1 MNGTIVGEVEEG
13 IGVRVTDNHGVEHEI
28 ELSYD
33 GEIAYHGQDDYP
45 DEPSERTNQE
55 DESVSQA
62 RRFARYHVYREKGYD
77 TIAPPD
83 NPDRLAAVL
92 LALLDLEPDEFD
104 SHFGTLYKQIAS
116 HENADIEPPLDLPPE
131 VYNEQFLLY
140 KQGVYLEQ
148 ELEAIQAAVDEP
160 AVDAVGEE
168 RIDDFLQG
176 WDSTG
181 GGGLLSATHSI
192 LSGETDSSLS
202 DLTIEGTSGVDTMYF
217 EDTNVDRTIESE
229 NPFDGEPD
237 AELELLPTE
246 TDRDVIRFYL
256 GHNLICQ
263 IRDCFIGMGVEPPA
277 QYRVLGHG
285 KYKYTGKYRYFD
297 FYPEYWDPEAD
308 VPGYTAPLGL

>member
-1 MNGTIVGEVEEG
+1 MNAKIKKENQDGFGLLIVD
-13 IGVRVTDNHGVEHEI
+13 RRGVEHRIAVGFE
-28 ELSYD
+28 
-33 GEIAYHGQDDYP
+33 GEILAHQCEEYP
-45 DEPSERTNQE
+45 DDPSARTNEE
-55 DESVSQA
+55 DETFSQA
-62 RRFARYHVYREKGYD
+62 RRFAKYHVYREKGYD
-77 TIAPPD
+77 TIAPPN
-83 NPDRLAAVL
+83 NPDRIAAVL
-92 LALLDLEPDEFD
+92 LALLDLEPEEFD
-104 SHFGTLYKQIAS
+104 AHFGTLYKQISS
-116 HENADIEPPLDLPPE
+116 HENPDIKPPLDLPPE

-160 AVDAVGEE
+160 AVDAVGED

-176 WDSTG
+176 WDSAG

-202 DLTIEGTSGVDTMYF
+202 DLTIKGTSGVDTMYF
-217 EDTNVDRTIESE
+217 EDTNVDRTIENE